1 MKIKKG
7 HFFSLPETG
16 GESIA
21 LSAPARH
28 KLYVKY
34 CNDCIGIISLV
45 RSWNTEVE
53 EALRFRI
60 EHGVLD
66 QQIVELKKL
75 VGNLNNIIEN
85 QEIAL
90 NKEVA
95 KNNLLEEANS
105 WFTNWMDAGK
115 VEALQSELTS
125 LKRQLAENL
134 SMAQADIESS
144 TQNVVSSLKTRISAA
159 ATTEEALYK
168 VIRKERLA
176 KEVEVKARHQMFED
190 LSQCQKDLSA
200 AEKQNTILVELR
212 DKEIDK
218 NVQLQQYINA
228 QKETIAGLERDCHL
242 KDNIYKEMRAESVF
256 KIDFLKKQIG
266 DLSSRCFELEKDVAS
281 SDENIRLLKVRCCF
295 SCGKKECPFA

>member
-16 GESIA
+16 GESIP
-21 LSAPARH
+21 LCAPAKH
-28 KLYVKY
+28 NLYVKY

-53 EALRFRI
+53 DALRFRN

-66 QQIVELKKL
+66 QQIIELRKL
-75 VGNLNNIIEN
+75 IGNLNIIIEN
-85 QEIAL
+85 QETSL

-95 KNNLLEEANS
+95 KNKVLEEANS

-115 VEALQSELTS
+115 VEALQSELTG

-144 TQNVVSSLKTRISAA
+144 TQNVVTSLKTRISSAVA
-159 ATTEEALYK
+159 TEEALYK

-176 KEVEVKARHQMFED
+176 REVEVKARHQMFED

-200 AEKQNTILVELR
+200 AEKQNTILAELR
-212 DKEIDK
+212 DKEIEK
-218 NVQLQQYINA
+218 NAQLQQQMSATKDIV
-228 QKETIAGLERDCHL
+228 AGLERECLL
-242 KDNIYKEMRAESVF
+242 KDNIYKEMRAESIF

-266 DLSSRCFELEKDVAS
+266 DLSNRCTDLEKDVAT
-281 SDENIRLLKVRCCF
+281 SDENIKLLKVRF
-295 SCGKKECPFA
+295 